1 MCVCVCVV
9 RKHSVVISNASSVCV
24 ISHVPH
30 HCNTWSLLFLS
41 ATQVQAEIKNK
52 WQKWKLGTTD
62 LDDLRNTGSHT
73 PKVDCVD

>member
-1 MCVCVCVV
+1 MLPAFVSFLMYPL
-9 RKHSVVISNASSVCV
+9 RIN
-24 ISHVPH
+24 VPH